1 MHEGILGGEEGMIS
15 ACKVNKNKFKM
26 MMMMMMMIKEQVVVW
41 KVIPENRGRD
51 VSKKRNDKGKE

>member
-1 MHEGILGGEEGMIS
+1 MGGEEGMIS